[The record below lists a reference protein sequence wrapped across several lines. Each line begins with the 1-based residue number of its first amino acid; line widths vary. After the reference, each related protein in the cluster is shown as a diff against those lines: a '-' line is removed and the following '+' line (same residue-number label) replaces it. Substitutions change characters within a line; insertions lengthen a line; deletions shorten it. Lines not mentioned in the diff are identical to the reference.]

1 MSQYLDTND
10 IQNYLMEID
19 HTFKK
24 IDAMKNSIKE
34 MENYINNI
42 KELLKKN
49 CDHNKIID
57 ITSYNERTQYVCSKC
72 QQYL

>member
-1 MSQYLDTND
+1 MSRDLDTND
-10 IQNYLMEID
+10 IKNYLMEID

-24 IDAMKNSIKE
+24 IHAMKNNIKE

-57 ITSYNERTQYVCSKC
+57 ITAQNEHTEYVCSKC
-72 QQYL
+72 QQNL